1 MVTETLRNLFEVN
14 VIGNVHLFKLFLPL
28 ILKGQAKKVIAIS
41 TGLADTE
48 ITKDY
53 DVTTGSLY
61 STSKA
66 ALNMVVAKY
75 SAQYKKDGVL
85 FLALSPGLVETG
97 SYKDRKFPVFLFRV
111 FDQTC

>member
-1 MVTETLRNLFEVN
+1 MVTKTLRTLFEVN
-14 VIGNVHLFKLFLPL
+14 VIGNVHLFKLFMPL

-41 TGLADTE
+41 TGLADTA

-61 STSKA
+61 SISKA

-85 FLALSPGLVETG
+85 FLALSPGLVDTG
-97 SYKDRKFPVFLFRV
+97 YYRDRKFPVLLFEM
-111 FDQTC
+111 FDQPC